1 MSYLVAL
8 NAASGEL
15 VLIAASAV
23 DLLFTR
29 DEAPGADGVLAH
41 HAAETL
47 LVPLPGLVL
56 HLLGSWRRNGGLDC
70 EVQL

>member
-1 MSYLVAL
+1 MAYLVAL

-15 VLIAASAV
+15 VFIAASAV
-23 DLLFTR
+23 DLLLAGN
-29 DEAPGADGVLAH
+29 EALGADRVLTD

-56 HLLGSWRRNGGLDC
+56 HLLGS
-70 EVQL
+70 